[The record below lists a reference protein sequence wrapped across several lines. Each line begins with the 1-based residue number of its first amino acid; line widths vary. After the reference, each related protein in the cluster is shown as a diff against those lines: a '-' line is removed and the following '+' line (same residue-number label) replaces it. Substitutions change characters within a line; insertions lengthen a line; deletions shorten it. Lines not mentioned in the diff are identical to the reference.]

1 MLGKEN
7 GNNGRRGF
15 SHGMTP
21 DQNGFENWK
30 RK

>member
-1 MLGKEN
+1 MLEKEN

-15 SHGMTP
+15 HGMTP
-21 DQNGFENWK
+21 DQLNGFENWK